1 MLKRRKKKLTILFLI
16 GSLELGGAEGQMAA
30 LIGRLVGRGVNCR
43 LFVLESPG
51 PLYDSLKG
59 IDLEIHDGGYRRKS
73 GLVKKV
79 VMLFRAQFRVFR
91 VLAKLRPDVIHAY
104 LPLTN
109 FMGALA
115 GRLSGVPLVITSR
128 RALGTHQDRYKGW
141 RIFDIL
147 SFRLS
152 HLVTV
157 NSRAVGRDSLI
168 RDLGDPLKVRIIY
181 NGIDALPFESAGSE
195 RAPVRRAL
203 GILPGEKV
211 VVSIANL
218 IPYKGLADL
227 IEAAATVRERMPE
240 VKFLLIGEDRGIQ
253 KQLEEKAH
261 RMGLSQQIV
270 FLGQR
275 LDVPELLA
283 AGDLLALSSHE
294 EGFSNVILEAMAS
307 GLPVVA
313 TDVGGNR
320 EAVMNGITGWLVPPR
335 DPDAMA
341 DRILD
346 LLSDKERAA
355 AWGRQ
360 GRERVKEVF
369 TIDGMVEAHMNLY
382 RGVVSATSLFSG
394 DGPTEGNGYV
404 RHRGF

>member
-1 MLKRRKKKLTILFLI
+1 MHRRQKEKLTILFLI
-16 GSLELGGAEGQMAA
+16 GSLELGGAERQMAM
-30 LIGRLVGRGVNCR
+30 LIRSLVGLGVNCH

-51 PLYDSLKG
+51 PVYASLKG
-59 IDLEIHDGGYRRKS
+59 IDLAIHDGSYRRKS
-73 GLVKKV
+73 VFFEKV
-79 VMLFRAQFRVFR
+79 IRLFRAQFTLFR
-91 VLAKLRPDVIHAY
+91 VLAKIRPDVIHAY

-141 RIFDIL
+141 RVFDIL

-157 NSRAVGRDSLI
+157 NSRAVGQDTLI
-168 RDLGDPLKVRIIY
+168 RDLGDPSKVSVIY
-181 NGIDALPFESAGSE
+181 NGIDALPFESGRSKREA
-195 RAPVRRAL
+195 VRRAL
-203 GILPGEKV
+203 GIAPKEKV
-211 VVSIANL
+211 VISIANL

-227 IEAAATVRERMPE
+227 IEAAAVVSARMPQ

-253 KQLEEKAH
+253 EKLEEKS
-261 RMGLSQQIV
+261 RRLGVSQQVV

-275 LDVPELLA
+275 LDVPDLLA

-294 EGFSNVILEAMAS
+294 EGFSNVILEAMAA

-320 EAVMNGITGWLVPPR
+320 EAVLDGITGWLVAPR
-335 DPDAMA
+335 DPAVMA

-346 LLSDKERAA
+346 LLSDQEKAA
-355 AWGRQ
+355 AWGRRGQ
-360 GRERVKEVF
+360 DRVKEAF
-369 TIDGMVEAHMNLY
+369 TIDGMVEAHMRLY
-382 RGVVSATSLFSG
+382 RLAGSGSGVPSR
-394 DGPTEGNGYV
+394 D
-404 RHRGF
+404 

>member
-1 MLKRRKKKLTILFLI
+1 LTILFLI
-16 GSLELGGAEGQMAA
+16 GSLELGGAERQMAM
-30 LIGRLVGRGVNCR
+30 LIRSLVGLGVNCH

-51 PLYDSLKG
+51 PVYASLKG
-59 IDLEIHDGGYRRKS
+59 IDLAIHDGGYRRKS
-73 GLVKKV
+73 VFFEKV
-79 VMLFRAQFRVFR
+79 IRLFRAQFTLFR
-91 VLAKLRPDVIHAY
+91 VLAKIRPDVIHAY

-109 FMGALA
+109 FMGVLA

-141 RIFDIL
+141 RVFDIL

-157 NSRAVGRDSLI
+157 NSRAVGQDTLI
-168 RDLGDPLKVRIIY
+168 RDLGDPSKISVIY
-181 NGIDALPFESAGSE
+181 NGIDALPFESGRSKREA
-195 RAPVRRAL
+195 VRRAL
-203 GILPGEKV
+203 GIAPKEKV
-211 VVSIANL
+211 VISIANL

-227 IEAAATVRERMPE
+227 IETAAVVSARMPQ

-253 KQLEEKAH
+253 EKLEEKS
-261 RMGLSQQIV
+261 RRLGVSQQVV

-275 LDVPELLA
+275 LDVPDLLA

-294 EGFSNVILEAMAS
+294 EGFSNVILEAMAA

-320 EAVMNGITGWLVPPR
+320 EAVLDGVTGWLVAPR
-335 DPDAMA
+335 DPAVMA

-346 LLSDKERAA
+346 LLSDQEKAA
-355 AWGRQ
+355 AWGRRGQ
-360 GRERVKEVF
+360 DRVKEAF
-369 TIDGMVEAHMNLY
+369 TIDGMVEAHMRLY
-382 RGVVSATSLFSG
+382 RLAGPGSGVPSR
-394 DGPTEGNGYV
+394 D
-404 RHRGF
+404 

>member
-1 MLKRRKKKLTILFLI
+1 MATLI
-16 GSLELGGAEGQMAA
+16 RH
-30 LIGRLVGRGVNCR
+30 LIARGVNCR

-51 PLYDSLKG
+51 PVYDSLKG
-59 IDLEIHDGGYRRKS
+59 INLEIHDGGYCRKRAFPR
-73 GLVKKV
+73 KV
-79 VMLFRAQFRVFR
+79 LLLFRAQFRLLR
-91 VLAKLRPDVIHAY
+91 QLAKTRPDVIHAY

-109 FMGALA
+109 FMGSLA

-157 NSRAVGRDSLI
+157 NSHAVGQDTLI
-168 RDLGDPLKVRIIY
+168 RDLGAPSKLRVIY
-181 NGIDALPFESAGSE
+181 NGIDPSPFESAKANRE
-195 RAPVRRAL
+195 TVRKAL
-203 GILPGEKV
+203 GVLTHERV
-211 VVSIANL
+211 VISIANL
-218 IPYKGLADL
+218 IPYKGISDL
-227 IEAAATVRERMPE
+227 IEAAAAVTERMPH
-240 VKFLLIGEDRGIQ
+240 VKFLLVGEDRGIQ
-253 KQLEEKAH
+253 KQLEAKAP
-261 RMGLSQQIV
+261 RLGISQQVI

-275 LDVPELLA
+275 LDIPDLLA

-320 EAVMNGITGWLVPPR
+320 EAVMDGITGWLVPPR
-335 DPDAMA
+335 DPVAMA

-346 LLSDKERAA
+346 LLGDPERAGSL
-355 AWGRQ
+355 GRR
-360 GRERVKEVF
+360 GRERVKEAF
-369 TIDGMVEAHMNLY
+369 TIDRMVAAHMNLY
-382 RGVVSATSLFSG
+382 ESVGS
-394 DGPTEGNGYV
+394 
-404 RHRGF
+404 

>member
-1 MLKRRKKKLTILFLI
+1 LNHNFRKPCLEITQRKGWVCNPILKREKNLSILFLI
-16 GSLELGGAEGQMAA
+16 GSLELGGAERQMATLMRH
-30 LIGRLVGRGVNCR
+30 LIARGVNCR

-51 PLYDSLKG
+51 PVYESLKG
-59 IDLEIHDGGYRRKS
+59 IDLKIHDGGYCRKKAF
-73 GLVKKV
+73 LRKV
-79 VMLFRAQFRVFR
+79 LLLLRSQFRLLR
-91 VLAKLRPDVIHAY
+91 HLAKIRPDVIHAY

-109 FMGALA
+109 FMGSLA

-157 NSRAVGRDSLI
+157 NSHAVGQDTLI
-168 RDLGDPLKVRIIY
+168 RDLGNPSKLRVIY
-181 NGIDALPFESAGSE
+181 NGIDPTPFEAA
-195 RAPVRRAL
+195 RANREAVHRAL
-203 GILPGEKV
+203 GVLLPMENV
-211 VVSIANL
+211 VISIANL
-218 IPYKGLADL
+218 IPYKGLPDL
-227 IEAAATVRERMPE
+227 IEAAAIVTERMPA
-240 VKFLLIGEDRGIQ
+240 VKFLLVGEDRGIQ
-253 KQLEEKAH
+253 KQLEAKAE
-261 RMGLSQQIV
+261 RLCISQKVV

-275 LDVPELLA
+275 LDIPDLLA

-320 EAVMNGITGWLVPPR
+320 EAVMDGITGWLVPPR

-341 DRILD
+341 ERILD
-346 LLSDKERAA
+346 LLIDRGKAES
-355 AWGRQ
+355 WGRRGQ
-360 GRERVKEVF
+360 DRVKEAF
-369 TIDGMVEAHMNLY
+369 TIDRMVEAHMNLY
-382 RGVVSATSLFSG
+382 QSTGL
-394 DGPTEGNGYV
+394 
-404 RHRGF
+404 